1 MTTQVIEKNELST
14 FKQNRYI
21 YHYLGLDI
29 RSCNPSLSIKDA
41 ADCIGQMKSDPKFV
55 YDYLVNHNAKIVDS
69 TKVEKLILKE
79 KVMKVKAKT
88 KTQMCKDLYSKNN
101 KLTTK
106 QIATQVGCDHAVA
119 WRALNVSKKA
129 SKKTNSSAKIN
140 GLLEYVKSKFID
152 SDINFNLETLAKYY
166 NTEYKTKFTINQF
179 GDGIKQ
185 LIRKNFI
192 SKIGKGMYGKYT
204 NHRSKAAPACADK
217 FIVKRISSG
226 RLSFRLTDAT
236 KSYPDIDSRKIKKA
250 IQNWSYANR
259 VVHGH
264 KIESSGYGKYSL
276 VKVGESVSIPA
287 SKPVSKSVKTKVN
300 VEDSALQIAA
310 SLYKMVGMDKAIKYI
325 KWIENIKNG

>member
-1 MTTQVIEKNELST
+1 MTTEVIEKNESST

-41 ADCIGQMKSDPKFV
+41 ADCISQMKSDPKFV

-79 KVMKVKAKT
+79 KTVKVEAKT
-88 KTQMCKDLYSKNN
+88 KTQMCKDLYSKNS

-119 WRALNVSKKA
+119 WRALNGLKKK
-129 SKKTNSSAKIN
+129 SPKKTKVSVKVA
-140 GLLEYVKSKFID
+140 GLFEYVKNKFID
-152 SDINFNLETLAKYY
+152 SDVDFNLETLAKSY
-166 NTEYKTKFTINQF
+166 NTEHKTKFTINQF
-179 GDGIKQ
+179 GDSIKD
-185 LIRKNFI
+185 LVKHNLI
-192 SKIGKGMYGKYT
+192 SKIGKGMYGKYA

-217 FIVKRISSG
+217 FIVKKISSG
-226 RLSFRLTDAT
+226 RLSFRLSDAT
-236 KSYPDIDSRKIKKA
+236 KSYPDVDSRKIKKA
-250 IQNWSYANR
+250 IQNWSYANKI
-259 VVHGH
+259 VHGH
-264 KIESSGYGKYSL
+264 KIESSGYGKYTL
-276 VKVGESVSIPA
+276 VKVNGSVSTTT
-287 SKPVSKSVKTKVN
+287 SKPETKVD

-310 SLYKMVGMDKAIKYI
+310 SLYKMVGMDNAIKYI

>member
-1 MTTQVIEKNELST
+1 MTVVAEAIQPST
-14 FKQNRYI
+14 YKQNRYL
-21 YHYLGLDI
+21 YHYLGLDV
-29 RSCNPSLSIKDA
+29 RGCNSFSIKDA
-41 ADCIGQMKSDPKFV
+41 DDCIKQMKSDPKFT
-55 YDYLVNHNAKIVDS
+55 YDYLISHNAKIVDS

-79 KVMKVKAKT
+79 KVVKVKTKT

-106 QIATQVGCDHAVA
+106 QIANQVGCDHAVA
-119 WRALNVSKKA
+119 WRALNGLKKA
-129 SKKTNSSAKIN
+129 PKKTKTSAKIS
-140 GLLEYVKSKFID
+140 GLLEYIKGKFID
-152 SDINFNLETLAKYY
+152 SDIDFNLETLTKSY

-179 GDGIKQ
+179 GDGVKE
-185 LIRKNFI
+185 LVKHNLI

-226 RLSFRLTDAT
+226 RFSFRLSDAT
-236 KSYPDIDSRKIKKA
+236 KSYPDVDSRKIKKA

-276 VKVGESVSIPA
+276 IKVDGSVSIPA
-287 SKPVSKSVKTKVN
+287 SKPVKTKVDM
-300 VEDSALQIAA
+300 EDSALQIAA
-310 SLYKMVGMDKAIKYI
+310 SLYKMVGMDNAIKYI

>member
-29 RSCNPSLSIKDA
+29 RDCNPSLSIKDA

-79 KVMKVKAKT
+79 KVVKVKAKT

-106 QIATQVGCDHAVA
+106 QIANQVGCDHAVA
-119 WRALNVSKKA
+119 WRALNGSKKNL
-129 SKKTNSSAKIN
+129 KKTKSSFEIT
-140 GLLEYVKSKFID
+140 GLSEYVKSKFID
-152 SDINFNLETLAKYY
+152 SDDDFNLETLAKSY
-166 NTEYKTKFTINQF
+166 NTEHKTKFTINQF
-179 GDGIKQ
+179 GDGVKE
-185 LIRKNFI
+185 LVKHNFI
-192 SKIGKGMYGKYT
+192 SKIGKGMYSKYT

-226 RLSFRLTDAT
+226 RLSFRLNDAT

-250 IQNWSYANR
+250 IQNWSYSNR

-276 VKVGESVSIPA
+276 VKVDGSVSIPA
-287 SKPVSKSVKTKVN
+287 SKPASKHVKTKVD

-310 SLYKMVGMDKAIKYI
+310 SLYKMVGMDNAIKYI